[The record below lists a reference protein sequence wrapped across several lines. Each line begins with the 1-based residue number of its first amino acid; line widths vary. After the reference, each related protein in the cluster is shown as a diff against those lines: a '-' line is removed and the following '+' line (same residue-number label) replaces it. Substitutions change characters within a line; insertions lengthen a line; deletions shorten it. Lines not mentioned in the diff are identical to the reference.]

1 MMCYED
7 KDKKD
12 RQHTYIYSE
21 NSLKNI
27 IFLYFLYELSK
38 NNGGNT

>member
-7 KDKKD
+7 KDKKID
-12 RQHTYIYSE
+12 SILTFIVKTH
-21 NSLKNI
+21 KNI
-27 IFLYFLYELSK
+27 IFLFLYELSK